1 MWSSI
6 NRGDLERA
14 QEEVNRRRLETEVR
28 QAEEVKS
35 LETRHAEELNEL
47 DAKSTQLGDI
57 ERAIDA
63 FVHEYLQPISPDE
76 TAGWVEGT
84 AAPSVEETAP
94 PAAPPSGELVQHLTA
109 PVEVEVIATNWGK
122 AKFTPA
128 EPSISGR
135 PGRDWGG

>member
-14 QEEVNRRRLETEVR
+14 QEEVNRRRLEMEAR

-35 LETRHAEELNEL
+35 LETRHAEERSAL
-47 DAKSTQLGDI
+47 DAKVTQLGDI
-57 ERAIDA
+57 ERTIDA
-63 FVHEYLQPISPDE
+63 FVHEYLEPISPDE
-76 TAGWVEGT
+76 TGGSVEGT
-84 AAPSVEETAP
+84 APSVEDTAAP
-94 PAAPPSGELVQHLTA
+94 PAGELVQHLAA

-135 PGRDWGG
+135 PARDWGG